1 MTERLPIFPLR
12 AVLFPGDLL
21 PLHIFEPRYRLMLSR
36 RVGIDPGFGVVLTRS
51 GNEVGDRPATYEIG
65 TSATTVEHVLLPDG
79 RSNLLV
85 KGARR
90 FQILESDWDESY
102 MQATVRWLDP
112 GQSPATDAE
121 LAEAMARIQMLLER
135 YLDAYSQ
142 GTGQQARFRVFGEEP
157 VEFAYAVAASL
168 PMPIE
173 SRQRLLEA
181 APPMEL
187 LAVLDETVRLETALL
202 VKTGAWA
209 FLPGHPG
216 SRFTS
221 N

>member
-12 AVLFPGDLL
+12 TVLFPGDLL
-21 PLHIFEPRYRLMLSR
+21 PLHIFEPRYRLMVSR
-36 RVGIDPGFGVVLTRS
+36 RADMSPCFGVVLTRS
-51 GNEVGDRPATYEIG
+51 GNEVGDRPATYDIG
-65 TSATTVEHVLLPDG
+65 TSATNVEHVLLPDG

-102 MQATVRWLDP
+102 MQATVRWLDTDE
-112 GQSPATDAE
+112 SPVPAE
-121 LAEAMARIQMLLER
+121 ETTEAMARVQFHLDR
-135 YLDAYSQ
+135 YLDAFSQ
-142 GTGQQARFRVFGEEP
+142 GTGHEARFRVFGEDP
-157 VEFAYAVAASL
+157 VEFAYAVASSL
-168 PMPIE
+168 PMPVE

-181 APPMEL
+181 SPPQEL
-187 LAVLDETVRLETALL
+187 LSVLGETVRLETALL
-202 VKTGAWA
+202 IKTGAWA

-216 SRFTS
+216 TRFTS